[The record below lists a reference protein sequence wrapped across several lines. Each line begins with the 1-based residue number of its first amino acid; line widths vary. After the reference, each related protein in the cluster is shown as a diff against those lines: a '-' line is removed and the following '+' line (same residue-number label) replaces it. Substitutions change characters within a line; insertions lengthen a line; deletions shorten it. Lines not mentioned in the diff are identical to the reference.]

1 MDVVVDVV
9 VVGSA
14 VVVAL
19 MVVVVVVVGFYITII
34 IIVVVLSL
42 AFRFYPLNYSVN
54 YFYTLFMITSKGSYH
69 RGERPK
75 SC

>member
-54 YFYTLFMITSKGSYH
+54 DNNMILQLIIHFIHDYQ
-69 RGERPK
+69 
-75 SC
+75 